1 MLGENC
7 SLFAMP
13 MFVFGTG
20 TALLENSKFAATTIV
35 PDRLDAEPP
44 AGLTLLT
51 LAVLFVTLNPVD
63 KLWLIIFFV

>member
-1 MLGENC
+1 
-7 SLFAMP
+7 MP
-13 MFVFGTG
+13 IFVFGTG
-20 TALLENSKFAATTIV
+20 TGLLERIAGKFKFAATTIV